1 MPKIQQS
8 KNQQYRI
15 TIPLEI
21 MKAKGWN
28 KGQPLIFSMQ
38 QNGEITLKEL

>member
-15 TIPLEI
+15 TIPFEL
-21 MKAKGWN
+21 MKLKGWE
-28 KGQPLIFSMQ
+28 KGQALLFSVQ
-38 QNGEITLKEL
+38 INGEVTLKEL